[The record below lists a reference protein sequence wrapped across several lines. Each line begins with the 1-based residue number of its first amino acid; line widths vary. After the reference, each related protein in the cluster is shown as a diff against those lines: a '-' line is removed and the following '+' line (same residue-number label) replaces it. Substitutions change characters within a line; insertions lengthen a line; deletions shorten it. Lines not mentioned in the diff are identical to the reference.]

1 MPVWLRRSF
10 CTAFIAAAALAAAA
24 APAQAQDDEL
34 CVEEKQAVE
43 ALQAQL
49 NTLIFGGGVSD
60 RDVATLKSKIDQAY
74 RRYCECRRFLGL
86 PTPQACFDLPFDIW
100 HLPLPAPGM
109 STLTQSRVG
118 TADCDMLEDRY
129 QRALEELRRAMAGA
143 KKNPETYNDK
153 AIARYRANV
162 WYDLDEWCACLRVK
176 GVSPLPA
183 ACGSPPVKAPPIDEE
198 EIRQTKPGDEK
209 SGGKSTGGSGG
220 GKSGS
225 KPQRRAGRNAAL
237 DITPGLQVASLDTPS
252 GKVHV
257 YLPDDMRAGDRIS
270 GAVIAEPRGETT
282 EARADNEG
290 RLKGYVVEVETRERS
305 TAQREDHLT
314 FMIPSVTSETVA
326 VILRDRDR
334 KVVSRIEVPVEK
346 VPADRPAPRIF
357 ETPDVVQTGKPVTV
371 RGPFDGDVATTKVD
385 VGGHPST
392 VLAESPRKLV
402 AQAPH
407 DVIGLSTIHISE
419 QAIETAAPV
428 RSVSVG
434 LSAPK
439 LMLRSGE
446 STTVTAKVTGLE
458 DLRSPLVLDFSNET
472 PDVIRLEGGD
482 AQHTVIMP
490 GRVEPD
496 GSYTFSRQV
505 TATRAGSF
513 EISVM
518 LPVPQEGPQEPPDAS
533 RPTIAQSK
541 DKNKAKGKWV
551 LVEWIMT
558 TRRGEKDR
566 EDFVRGRME
575 AWAQGTP
582 PGAPKETRDVEAAQK
597 FGAVY
602 LIFAC
607 VDGTTGKILKT
618 ERVELSDKDA
628 QPWWGDN
635 PKNASERKKVMDRE
649 TNRMSRKPCP

>member
-1 MPVWLRRSF
+1 M
-10 CTAFIAAAALAAAA
+10 
-24 APAQAQDDEL
+24 D
-34 CVEEKQAVE
+34 
-43 ALQAQL
+43 QL
-49 NTLIFGGGVSD
+49 
-60 RDVATLKSKIDQAY
+60 
-74 RRYCECRRFLGL
+74 
-86 PTPQACFDLPFDIW
+86 
-100 HLPLPAPGM
+100 
-109 STLTQSRVG
+109 
-118 TADCDMLEDRY
+118 
-129 QRALEELRRAMAGA
+129 
-143 KKNPETYNDK
+143 
-153 AIARYRANV
+153 
-162 WYDLDEWCACLRVK
+162 
-176 GVSPLPA
+176 
-183 ACGSPPVKAPPIDEE
+183 
-198 EIRQTKPGDEK
+198 
-209 SGGKSTGGSGG
+209 
-220 GKSGS
+220 
-225 KPQRRAGRNAAL
+225 
-237 DITPGLQVASLDTPS
+237 
-252 GKVHV
+252 
-257 YLPDDMRAGDRIS
+257 
-270 GAVIAEPRGETT
+270 
-282 EARADNEG
+282 
-290 RLKGYVVEVETRERS
+290 
-305 TAQREDHLT
+305 
-314 FMIPSVTSETVA
+314 
-326 VILRDRDR
+326 
-334 KVVSRIEVPVEK
+334 
-346 VPADRPAPRIF
+346 

-496 GSYTFSRQV
+496 GSYTLSRQV

-518 LPVPQEGPQEPPDAS
+518 LPVPQEGLQEPPDAS

-558 TRRGEKDR
+558 RPEIQEEAVLQLADILVERVNPEGLA
-566 EDFVRGRME
+566 VVME
-575 AWAQGTP
+575 ADHFCMHWRGVKDDESMMTNSVMR
-582 PGAPKETRDVEAAQK
+582 GA
-597 FGAVY
+597 F
-602 LIFAC
+602 L
-607 VDGTTGKILKT
+607 
-618 ERVELSDKDA
+618 KDA
-628 QPWWGDN
+628 N
-635 PKNASERKKVMDRE
+635 LRREFLSLLSKKI
-649 TNRMSRKPCP
+649 